1 MALMVI
7 VAQSLGMGLDAPR
20 GRVIAIAYNAKTKGL
35 QNVKKNIC
43 GCSPPGGNQGSSC

>member
-7 VAQSLGMGLDAPR
+7 AAQSLGMGLDAPR

-35 QNVKKNIC
+35 QNVKKKYMWMQ
-43 GCSPPGGNQGSSC
+43 STRRKHV